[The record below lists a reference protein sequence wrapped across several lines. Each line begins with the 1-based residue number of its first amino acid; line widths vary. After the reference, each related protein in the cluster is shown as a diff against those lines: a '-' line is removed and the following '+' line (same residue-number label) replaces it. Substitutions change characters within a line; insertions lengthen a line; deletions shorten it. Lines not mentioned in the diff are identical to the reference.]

1 MISDPFCVV
10 APHADTFDQQGY
22 KIGPII
28 EFIAASPVWMTSRT
42 HSGNLMNDELMR
54 ERLSVSFS
62 CLGFGG

>member
-10 APHADTFDQQGY
+10 APHADTFDQQGVT

-28 EFIAASPVWMTSRT
+28 EFIAALPSWMASR
-42 HSGNLMNDELMR
+42 SGNLMNDEHCG
-54 ERLSVSFS
+54 SDFVSFS